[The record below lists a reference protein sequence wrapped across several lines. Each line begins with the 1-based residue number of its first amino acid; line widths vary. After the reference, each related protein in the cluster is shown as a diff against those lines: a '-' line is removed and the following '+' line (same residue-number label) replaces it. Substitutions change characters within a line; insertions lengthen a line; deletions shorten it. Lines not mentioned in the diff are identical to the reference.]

1 MKHIKEFE
9 GFNETNAVNESM
21 SLTSYYRQS
30 DKGVTDVAKQID
42 KIIDTAGLNIN
53 IKNEL
58 LDLITD
64 LTDAYLQDMRD
75 A

>member
-1 MKHIKEFE
+1 MKHIKLYEEFV
-9 GFNETNAVNESM
+9 VNEAM

-42 KIIDTAGLNIN
+42 KIIDMAGLNIN
-53 IKNEL
+53 TKNEL